1 MPVLPAFAPQERRS
15 CKNWGF
21 PLQKKFLR
29 MDQGIEITGRD
40 RETERISVQYF
51 FKSMRY
57 RFTLVKRISHSIWR
71 SYIMIR
77 LSVLVSVLVSPVLFL
92 PRVPLQEDS
101 SDVSCCRYRY
111 HGVAYLSLNFRILQH
126 QAFIKPPQGP

>member
-1 MPVLPAFAPQERRS
+1 MQKLGFSPAKKVFAYGSGDRNNRARS
-15 CKNWGF
+15 GNRTHFGSIF
-21 PLQKKFLR
+21 FQIDAL
-29 MDQGIEITGRD
+29 
-40 RETERISVQYF
+40 SVHFGEAYQSFY
-51 FKSMRY
+51 MAQ
-57 RFTLVKRISHSIWR
+57 L
-71 SYIMIR
+71 YIMIR

-92 PRVPLQEDS
+92 PRAPLQEDS